1 LDPTIKER
9 LLSLPDSKELP
20 CVRGRTVVPDS
31 CADTVIVGHPNYLG
45 VFDDAR
51 GDRTIML
58 TGRWSGLRPAP
69 GNRTVI
75 TLEETAPA
83 TVAAEALSDV
93 RHLAKRLRQL
103 RGVQLPIRPQSPVIV
118 ALLTF
123 SSGTDARALPGLTT
137 LEGDFPEYPGGIRIE
152 LPIDASGFDLT
163 RYAASLER
171 IIMEEA

>member
-1 LDPTIKER
+1 MQPTLKER
-9 LLSLPDSKELP
+9 LLSLPDSRGLP
-20 CVRGRTVVPDS
+20 CVRGRTVVPES
-31 CADTVIVGHPNYLG
+31 RADTVIVGYPNHLG

-51 GDRTIML
+51 GDCTIVL

-69 GNRTVI
+69 EDATVVA
-75 TLEETAPA
+75 LEETAPA
-83 TVAAEALSDV
+83 TVAAEALFDV

-103 RGVQLPIRPQSPVIV
+103 RGVQLPIRPQSPIIV

-123 SSGTDARALPGLTT
+123 SSRSDARALPGLTT

-152 LPIDASGFDLT
+152 LPIDATGFDLT

-171 IIMEEA
+171 MIMEEA